1 MSIPL
6 TLAHSPDPDDAFMWW
21 PLTGKINPDG
31 TPQPGAEGKPRL
43 DTGRFSFRAL
53 PADIHVLNRRA
64 IEKADLEITALSARA
79 YCDVK
84 DRYIITRCGGS
95 FGDGYGPKLIAR
107 ANSNSGTN
115 LDAMRAPTTRIAVP
129 GMQTTAFL
137 LLGLALGFTRDTLA
151 AQRSRFIELPFEQ
164 IIGAV
169 ARGDADAGLVIHEG
183 QLTFVDAGLQLLLD
197 VGVWWKQRTGLLTP
211 LGVNVVRR
219 DLDQLHGSGTVREVA
234 ALLSRSVAY
243 SMDHRDESTRYTLPF
258 ALANVDRAGK
268 QSEEKPTLERIER
281 YCKMYVTEET
291 RDMGENGRQAIERLL
306 HDGAA
311 AGLCPDPGT
320 VDVV

>member
-1 MSIPL
+1 
-6 TLAHSPDPDDAFMWW
+6 
-21 PLTGKINPDG
+21 
-31 TPQPGAEGKPRL
+31 
-43 DTGRFSFRAL
+43 
-53 PADIHVLNRRA
+53 
-64 IEKADLEITALSARA
+64 LEITSLSARA

-107 ANSNSGTN
+107 SGAS
-115 LDAMRAPTTRIAVP
+115 LDAMRATTTRIAVP

-151 AQRSRFIELPFEQ
+151 AQRSRFMELPFEQ

-169 ARGDADAGLVIHEG
+169 ARGEADAGLVIHEG

-197 VGVWWKQRTGLLTP
+197 VGVWWKSRTGLLTP
-211 LGVNVVRR
+211 LGVNAVRR
-219 DLDQLHGSGTVREVA
+219 DLDQHHGPGTVQEVA

-243 SMDHRDESTRYTLPF
+243 AMDHRDESTRYTLPF

-306 HDGAA
+306 RDGAA

-320 VDVV
+320 IDVA

>member
-31 TPQPGAEGKPRL
+31 TFQSGTEGKPRL
-43 DTGRFSFRAL
+43 DTGRFAFRAL

-107 ANSNSGTN
+107 SGST

-137 LLGLALGFTRDTLA
+137 LFGLALGFTRDTLA
-151 AQRSRFIELPFEQ
+151 AQRARFIELPFEQ

-169 ARGDADAGLVIHEG
+169 ARGEADAGLVIHEG

-211 LGVNVVRR
+211 LGVNAVRR

-243 SMDHRDESTRYTLPF
+243 AMDHRDESTRYTLPF

-291 RDMGENGRQAIERLL
+291 RDMGEKGRQAIERLL
-306 HDGAA
+306 RDGAA

-320 VDVV
+320 VDLA

>member
-107 ANSNSGTN
+107 AGTN

-151 AQRSRFIELPFEQ
+151 AQRARFIELPFEQ

-169 ARGDADAGLVIHEG
+169 ARGEADAGLVIHEG

-211 LGVNVVRR
+211 LGVNAVRR
-219 DLDQLHGSGTVREVA
+219 DLDQLHGPGTVREVA

>member
-107 ANSNSGTN
+107 AGTN
-115 LDAMRAPTTRIAVP
+115 LDAMRASTTRIAVP

-151 AQRSRFIELPFEQ
+151 AQRARFIELPFEQ

-169 ARGDADAGLVIHEG
+169 ARGEADAGLVIHEG

-211 LGVNVVRR
+211 LGVNAVRR
-219 DLDQLHGSGTVREVA
+219 DLDQLHGPGTVREVA

-291 RDMGENGRQAIERLL
+291 RDMGEKGRQAIERLL
-306 HDGAA
+306 RDGAA

>member
-31 TPQPGAEGKPRL
+31 TQQPGAEGKPRL
-43 DTGRFSFRAL
+43 DTGRFSFCAL

-64 IEKADLEITALSARA
+64 IDKGDLEITALSARA

-84 DRYIITRCGGS
+84 DLYIITRCGGS

-107 ANSNSGTN
+107 AGSS
-115 LDAMRAPTTRIAVP
+115 LDAMRSPTTRIAVP

-169 ARGDADAGLVIHEG
+169 ARGEADAGIVIHEG

-197 VGVWWKQRTGLLTP
+197 VGVWWKERTGLLTP
-211 LGVNVVRR
+211 LGVNALRR
-219 DLDQLHGSGTVREVA
+219 DLDQHHGPGTVREVG

-291 RDMGENGRQAIERLL
+291 RDMGEKGRQAIERLL
-306 HDGAA
+306 REGAA
-311 AGLCPDPGT
+311 AGLCPDPGRI
-320 VDVV
+320 DLA

>member
-107 ANSNSGTN
+107 SGAN

-169 ARGDADAGLVIHEG
+169 ARGEADAGLVIHEG

-211 LGVNVVRR
+211 LGVNAVRR
-219 DLDQLHGSGTVREVA
+219 DLDQLHGPGTVREVA

-281 YCKMYVTEET
+281 YCQMYVTEET

-306 HDGAA
+306 RDGAA

>member
-31 TPQPGAEGKPRL
+31 TPQPGAEGTPRL

-64 IEKADLEITALSARA
+64 IERADLEITALSARA

-107 ANSNSGTN
+107 SGSTLNS
-115 LDAMRAPTTRIAVP
+115 MRAPTTRIAVP

-211 LGVNVVRR
+211 LGVNAVRR
-219 DLDQLHGSGTVREVA
+219 DLDQLHGPGTVREVA

-291 RDMGENGRQAIERLL
+291 RDMGEKGRQAIERLL
-306 HDGAA
+306 RDGAA

>member
-1 MSIPL
+1 MPIPL

-31 TPQPGAEGKPRL
+31 TLQSGAEGQPRL
-43 DTGRFSFRAL
+43 DTGRFAFRAL

-107 ANSNSGTN
+107 SGST
-115 LDAMRAPTTRIAVP
+115 LDAMRAPATRIAVP

-151 AQRSRFIELPFEQ
+151 AQRARFIELPFEQ

-169 ARGDADAGLVIHEG
+169 ARGEADAGLVIHEG

-211 LGVNVVRR
+211 LGVNAVRR
-219 DLDQLHGSGTVREVA
+219 DLDQLHGPGTVREVA
-234 ALLSRSVAY
+234 GLLSRSVAY
-243 SMDHRDESTRYTLPF
+243 AMDHRDESTRYTLPF

-291 RDMGENGRQAIERLL
+291 RDMGEKGRQAIERLL
-306 HDGAA
+306 RDGAA